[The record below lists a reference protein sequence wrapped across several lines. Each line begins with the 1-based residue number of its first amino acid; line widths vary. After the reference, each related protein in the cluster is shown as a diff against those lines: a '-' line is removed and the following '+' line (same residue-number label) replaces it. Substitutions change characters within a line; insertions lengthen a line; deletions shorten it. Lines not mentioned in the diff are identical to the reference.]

1 MTQLTQNKA
10 QPINNNGLPWEAV
23 IVEAKPQAKRTET
36 ANLNIH
42 RYRA

>member
-10 QPINNNGLPWEAV
+10 QPINNNGRPREAV

-36 ANLNIH
+36 ANLKTH
-42 RYRA
+42 RNRA